1 VAIITSVPHGF
12 QHDPSYPKGDHMKF
26 SMSYK
31 NVELREPIQSG
42 IKPHLTKLERLLR
55 SYAPDLIQLHATLAK
70 QARKEEYNFTL
81 NLKLPTGTL
90 HCVGT
95 SSDIRGSLKTAFA
108 ELDGQIKKHKDHVR
122 HDYEWKRKR
131 PRFPAL
137 A

>member
-1 VAIITSVPHGF
+1 MTVTFSLHGF
-12 QHDPSYPKGDHMKF
+12 QHDPSHFQGDPMKF

-31 NVELREPIQSG
+31 NVDMREPIQTG
-42 IKPHLTKLERLLR
+42 IRPHLTKLEKLLK
-55 SYAPDLIQLHATLAK
+55 SYSPDLVQLHATLAK

-81 NLKLPTGTL
+81 NLTLPTGTL

-95 SSDIRGSLKTAFA
+95 GSDIRASLKAAFS

-131 PRFPAL
+131 PRSAIM

>member
-1 VAIITSVPHGF
+1 
-12 QHDPSYPKGDHMKF
+12 MKF

-31 NVELREPIQSG
+31 NVELREPVQTG
-42 IKPHLTKLERLLR
+42 IKPHLTKLEKLLK
-55 SYAPDLIQLHATLAK
+55 SYSPDLVQLHATLAK

-90 HCVGT
+90 HCVGIG
-95 SSDIRGSLKTAFA
+95 SDIRGSLKTAFS

-131 PRFPAL
+131 PRRVAL
-137 A
+137 V